1 MAEQSFAKEVEKME
15 KEIEEKI
22 ELYSKIYE
30 EIWKRISNIENA
42 KELSLKILEEIA
54 KDLRSERID
63 KKKGSNKENNQATK
77 KQRGALKRFGLKNIP
92 ENFSKKEAS
101 DILNRLIGLSK
112 DEKAS
117 LSRAIEELNKKLKGG
132 ENEERA

>member
-1 MAEQSFAKEVEKME
+1 LGWRSKGFAKEVEKME

-30 EIWKRISNIENA
+30 EIWKRMSNIENA
-42 KELSLKILEEIA
+42 KELSIKILEEIA

-63 KKKGSNKENNQATK
+63 KKKGCNKKNNQATK
-77 KQRGALKRFGLKNIP
+77 KQRGALKRFGIRNIP
-92 ENFSKKEAS
+92 ENLSKKEAS

-112 DEKAS
+112 EDKAS

-132 ENEERA
+132 ENE